1 MARKKVKLAWIQND
15 SARRA
20 TFKKRKRGIMKKV
33 SELSTLC
40 GVSACAIIYGP
51 YEPEPDVW
59 PSPPEAKRVLARFRN
74 MPDMEQCKKMLNQE
88 EFLRQRISKAKE
100 HVKKYSKDNR
110 EKENTKLL
118 FECLAGQKGLHDLGL
133 ETLTDIVWIAESKLK
148 TMKDRM
154 GLLNRPSTI
163 HSPLPTLSDPPPQ
176 YFMTMSTPNL
186 NPTPNL
192 TPTPNP
198 MDIHHHDHHRMM
210 MMRNNNPAAN
220 ANAVT
225 IAATNAVG
233 APREVIRNNVGG
245 GEQNRMAAIDHHQV
259 AAMEALHV
267 GHQLT
272 PTNWF
277 MDMNM
282 MNPNEQVGFPPNE
295 MVLQYVDNNNIW
307 TNPFFP

>member
-88 EFLRQRISKAKE
+88 EFLRQRIAKTKE
-100 HVKKYSKDNR
+100 QVKKYSKDNQD
-110 EKENTKLL
+110 KENTKLL

-133 ETLTDIVWIAESKLK
+133 ETLTDIIWIAESQLK

-154 GLLNRPSTI
+154 GLLNRAPTI
-163 HSPLPTLSDPPPQ
+163 HPPLPTLSDPPPQ

-186 NPTPNL
+186 NPAPN
-192 TPTPNP
+192 T
-198 MDIHHHDHHRMM
+198 MDIHHHDHQRMM
-210 MMRNNNPAAN
+210 RRRNNNPTAAN
-220 ANAVT
+220 ANVVT
-225 IAATNAVG
+225 VATANVAG
-233 APREVIRNNVGG
+233 APIEVIRNTVGG
-245 GEQNRMAAIDHHQV
+245 GEQNRMAAVDQHQV
-259 AAMEALHV
+259 AAMEALHA

-272 PTNWF
+272 PTNWL

-282 MNPNEQVGFPPNE
+282 MNHNEQVGFVPNE
-295 MVLQYVDNNNIW
+295 MVMQYVDNNNIW
-307 TNPFFP
+307 TNSFFP